1 MIDYVCSAYN
11 YEAIRILK
19 GGAMATKMSPDQ
31 IKDKVQTWLMEDGWS
46 LRQETPSMGLWTFVA
61 TDQFGRVIA
70 VGQRKNKE
78 DEVIIQGAINI
89 GDDTNDRIMRLTE
102 NGRNNLLWDLRFGLV
117 QTNLEFSCIGITLK
131 RIEEVERIFL
141 DALTKDCFLQRASE
155 VRKGVLIIIWLFAR
169 KLGQPP
175 PPKQMGFQR

>member
-78 DEVIIQGAINI
+78 DEVIIQLRTTAII
-89 GDDTNDRIMRLTE
+89 
-102 NGRNNLLWDLRFGLV
+102 
-117 QTNLEFSCIGITLK
+117 SYGICASGWSKPILNS
-131 RIEEVERIFL
+131 VAL
-141 DALTKDCFLQRASE
+141 DYL
-155 VRKGVLIIIWLFAR
+155 
-169 KLGQPP
+169 
-175 PPKQMGFQR
+175 